1 MKSCHIVGA
10 GECKELKIKKES
22 GDLIIAAD
30 GGYLYLEKAG
40 IKPDIAIGDFD
51 SLNISPV
58 CDKIIKLNPVKDI
71 TDMDAAVNVGIDEG
85 FSCFHLYGATGGR
98 IDHTIANIQLI
109 ASLAQRKMKAFIHD
123 GNMIITAICNDS
135 LQFGSESKGYISVF
149 SHSEKCSGVYL
160 KGLKYP
166 LENAEL
172 TNTFPLGVSN
182 EFIGKNSEIIIGN
195 GTAIVTYFLT
205 Y

>member
-10 GECKELKIKKES
+10 GECKELNFKKKS
-22 GDLIIAAD
+22 GDLVIAAD

-40 IKPDIAIGDFD
+40 IKPYIAIGDFD
-51 SLNISPV
+51 SLDIQPECEKV
-58 CDKIIKLNPVKDI
+58 IKLNPVKDI
-71 TDMDAAVNVGIDEG
+71 TDMYAAVNAGIEEG

-109 ASLAQRKMKAFIHD
+109 ASLAQQKMKAFIHD
-123 GNMIITAICNDS
+123 GNTVITAVCNDS
-135 LQFGSESKGYISVF
+135 LKFSSENKGYISVF

-160 KGLKYP
+160 KGLKYT

-182 EFIGKNSEIIIGN
+182 EFIGEKSEIIIGN
-195 GTAIVTYFLT
+195 GTAIVTYLLT

>member
-10 GECKELKIKKES
+10 GECNELIIKKES
-22 GDLIIAAD
+22 VDLIIAAD
-30 GGYLYLEKAG
+30 GGYAYLEKAG

-51 SLNISPV
+51 SLNFSPV
-58 CDKIIKLNPVKDI
+58 CEKVIKLNPIKDI
-71 TDMDAAVNVGIDEG
+71 TDMYAAVNVGIEEG
-85 FSCFHLYGATGGR
+85 YSCFHLYGATGGR

-109 ASLAQRKMKAFIHD
+109 ASLAQNKMKAFIHD
-123 GNMIITAICNDS
+123 CNTVITAICNDS
-135 LQFGSESKGYISVF
+135 LEFSKENKGYISVF

-160 KGLKYP
+160 KGLKYM

-182 EFIGKNSEIIIGN
+182 EFIGEKSEIIIGN
-195 GTAIVTYFLT
+195 GTAIVTYSLN

>member
-71 TDMDAAVNVGIDEG
+71 TDMDAAVKVGIDEG

-182 EFIGKNSEIIIGN
+182 EFIGKKSEIIIGN
-195 GTAIVTYFLT
+195 GTAIVTYFLN

>member
-10 GECKELKIKKES
+10 GECRELKIKKEN

-51 SLNISPV
+51 SLNILPS

-71 TDMDAAVNVGIDEG
+71 TDMDAAVNVGIEEG

-123 GNMIITAICNDS
+123 GNTVITAVCNDS
-135 LQFGSESKGYISVF
+135 LQFSAENKGYISVF

-182 EFIGKNSEIIIGN
+182 EFIGKKSEIIIGN
-195 GTAIVTYFLT
+195 GTAIVTYFLN

>member
-1 MKSCHIVGA
+1 MKSCHIVGE
-10 GECKELKIKKES
+10 GEWKELNIKKES
-22 GDLIIAAD
+22 DDLIIAAD

-51 SLNISPV
+51 SLDISPS

-71 TDMDAAVNVGIDEG
+71 TDMYAAVNAGIEEG

-109 ASLAQRKMKAFIHD
+109 ASLAQQKMKAFIHD
-123 GNMIITAICNDS
+123 GNTVITAVCNDS
-135 LQFGSESKGYISVF
+135 LEFSSENKGYISVF
-149 SHSEKCSGVYL
+149 SHSEKCTGVYL

-182 EFIGKNSEIIIGN
+182 EFIGEKSKIIIGN

>member
-10 GECKELKIKKES
+10 GECNELIIKKES

-30 GGYLYLEKAG
+30 GGYAYLEKAG

-51 SLNISPV
+51 SLNFSPV
-58 CDKIIKLNPVKDI
+58 CEKVIKLNPIKDI
-71 TDMDAAVNVGIDEG
+71 TDMYAAVNVGIEEG
-85 FSCFHLYGATGGR
+85 YSCFHLYGATGGR

-109 ASLAQRKMKAFIHD
+109 ASLAQNKMKAFIHD
-123 GNMIITAICNDS
+123 GNTVITAICNDS
-135 LQFGSESKGYISVF
+135 LEFSTENKGYISVF

-160 KGLKYP
+160 KGLKYM

-182 EFIGKNSEIIIGN
+182 EFIGEKSEIIIGN
-195 GTAIVTYFLT
+195 GTAIVTYSLN

>member
-10 GECKELKIKKES
+10 GECNELIIKKES

-30 GGYLYLEKAG
+30 GGYAYLEKAG

-51 SLNISPV
+51 SLNFSPV
-58 CDKIIKLNPVKDI
+58 CEKVIKLNPIKDI
-71 TDMDAAVNVGIDEG
+71 TDMYAAVNVGIEEG
-85 FSCFHLYGATGGR
+85 YSCFHLYGATGGR

-109 ASLAQRKMKAFIHD
+109 ASLAQNKMKAFIHD
-123 GNMIITAICNDS
+123 CNTVITAICNDS
-135 LQFGSESKGYISVF
+135 LEFSKENKGYISVF

-160 KGLKYP
+160 KGLKYM

-182 EFIGKNSEIIIGN
+182 EFIGEKSEIIIDN
-195 GTAIVTYFLT
+195 GTAIVTYSLNF
-205 Y
+205 

>member
-10 GECKELKIKKES
+10 GECNELIIKKES

-30 GGYLYLEKAG
+30 GGYAYLEKAG

-51 SLNISPV
+51 SLNFSPV
-58 CDKIIKLNPVKDI
+58 CEKVIKLNPIKDI
-71 TDMDAAVNVGIDEG
+71 TDMYAAVNVGIKEG
-85 FSCFHLYGATGGR
+85 YSCFHLYGATGGR

-109 ASLAQRKMKAFIHD
+109 ASLAQNKMKAFIHD
-123 GNMIITAICNDS
+123 GNTVITAVCNDS
-135 LQFGSESKGYISVF
+135 LEFSTENKGYISVF
-149 SHSEKCSGVYL
+149 SHSEKCSGVFL
-160 KGLKYP
+160 KGLKYT

-182 EFIGKNSEIIIGN
+182 EFIGEKSEIIIDN
-195 GTAIVTYFLT
+195 GTAIVTYSLNF
-205 Y
+205 

>member
-10 GECKELKIKKES
+10 GECNELIINKES

-30 GGYLYLEKAG
+30 GGYAYLEKAG

-51 SLNISPV
+51 SLNFSPV
-58 CDKIIKLNPVKDI
+58 CEKVIKLNPIKDI
-71 TDMDAAVNVGIDEG
+71 TDMYAAVNVGIEESY
-85 FSCFHLYGATGGR
+85 SCFHLYGATGGR

-109 ASLAQRKMKAFIHD
+109 ASLAQNKMKAFIHD
-123 GNMIITAICNDS
+123 GKTVITAICNDS
-135 LQFGSESKGYISVF
+135 LEFSKENKGYISVF

-160 KGLKYP
+160 KGLKYM

-182 EFIGKNSEIIIGN
+182 EFIGEKSEIIIGN
-195 GTAIVTYFLT
+195 GTAIVTYSLN

>member
-10 GECKELKIKKES
+10 GECNELIINKES

-30 GGYLYLEKAG
+30 GGYAYLEKAG

-51 SLNISPV
+51 SLNFSPV
-58 CDKIIKLNPVKDI
+58 CEKVIKLNPIKDI
-71 TDMDAAVNVGIDEG
+71 TDMYAAVNVGIEEG
-85 FSCFHLYGATGGR
+85 YSCFHLYGATGGR

-109 ASLAQRKMKAFIHD
+109 ASLAQNKMKAFIHD
-123 GNMIITAICNDS
+123 CNTVITAICNDS
-135 LQFGSESKGYISVF
+135 LEFSKENKGYISVF

-160 KGLKYP
+160 KGLKYM

-182 EFIGKNSEIIIGN
+182 EFIGEKSEIIIDN
-195 GTAIVTYFLT
+195 GTAIVTYSLNF
-205 Y
+205 

>member
-10 GECKELKIKKES
+10 GECNELIIKKES

-30 GGYLYLEKAG
+30 GGYAYLEKAG

-51 SLNISPV
+51 SLNFSPV
-58 CDKIIKLNPVKDI
+58 CEKVIKLNPIKDI
-71 TDMDAAVNVGIDEG
+71 TDMYAAVNVGIEEG
-85 FSCFHLYGATGGR
+85 YSCFHLYGATGGR

-109 ASLAQRKMKAFIHD
+109 ASLAQNKMKAFIHD
-123 GNMIITAICNDS
+123 GNTVITAICNDS
-135 LQFGSESKGYISVF
+135 LEFSKENKGYISVF

-160 KGLKYP
+160 KGLKYM

-182 EFIGKNSEIIIGN
+182 EFIGEKSEIIIGN
-195 GTAIVTYFLT
+195 GTAIVTYSLN

>member
-10 GECKELKIKKES
+10 GECKELIIKIES

-30 GGYLYLEKAG
+30 GGYAYLEKAG

-51 SLNISPV
+51 SLNFSPV
-58 CDKIIKLNPVKDI
+58 CEKVIKLNPIKDI
-71 TDMDAAVNVGIDEG
+71 TDMYAAVNVGIEEG
-85 FSCFHLYGATGGR
+85 YSCFHLYGATGGR

-109 ASLAQRKMKAFIHD
+109 ASLAQNKMKAFIHD
-123 GNMIITAICNDS
+123 CNTVITAICNDS
-135 LQFGSESKGYISVF
+135 LEFSKENKGYISVF

-160 KGLKYP
+160 KGLKYM

-182 EFIGKNSEIIIGN
+182 EFIGEKSEIIIGN
-195 GTAIVTYFLT
+195 GTAIVTYSLN

>member
-10 GECKELKIKKES
+10 GECNELIIKKES

-30 GGYLYLEKAG
+30 GGYAYLEKAG

-51 SLNISPV
+51 SLNFSPV
-58 CDKIIKLNPVKDI
+58 CEKVIKLNPIKDI
-71 TDMDAAVNVGIDEG
+71 TDMYAAVNVGIEEG
-85 FSCFHLYGATGGR
+85 YSCFHLYGATGGR

-109 ASLAQRKMKAFIHD
+109 ASLAQNKLKAFIHD
-123 GNMIITAICNDS
+123 GNTVITAVCNDS
-135 LQFGSESKGYISVF
+135 LEFSTENKGYISVF
-149 SHSEKCSGVYL
+149 SHSEKCSGVFH
-160 KGLKYP
+160 KGLKYT

-182 EFIGKNSEIIIGN
+182 EFIGEKSEIIIDN
-195 GTAIVTYFLT
+195 GTAIVTYSLNF
-205 Y
+205 